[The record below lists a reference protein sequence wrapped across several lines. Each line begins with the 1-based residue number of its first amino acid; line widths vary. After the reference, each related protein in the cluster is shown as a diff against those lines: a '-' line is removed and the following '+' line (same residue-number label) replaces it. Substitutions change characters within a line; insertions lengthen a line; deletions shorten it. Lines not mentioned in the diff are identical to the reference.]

1 MIAVLGALLLSVGAG
16 RLLDLAVFAD
26 PGRGIIERGG
36 RALMLG
42 LGTLGALSMLLDGLG
57 IAVRAPAMGI
67 ALAALMI
74 LLAMLARRSRHG
86 RPARQS
92 DTPAST
98 PRASR
103 LASAALLLFAAVS
116 LLQAIWAGW
125 VRPVFQFDSLT
136 RWMFKAKAL
145 AVDGTLLGPLSTDP
159 AFALTHQRYPPLVS
173 HVSNLPALIHG
184 GFDDT
189 LAQAM
194 YPWFAVA
201 LAAVI
206 YGVLRRRVGLLPA
219 ALGAAWVA
227 SLPLISYVRG
237 PPPGAG
243 AASAMADIPL
253 GLFAAG
259 ALFALID
266 ALDGRRERAHLEAGL
281 LLGFAALT
289 KNEGLPLLLITVV
302 ATCLFAPRARWRRA
316 LGVALVAGS
325 LYWFL
330 WGRIAAGLPALDE
343 HYPGRL
349 NLASLLEGLD
359 RLPVVLLSFGEE
371 MLRFRMW
378 NVTWPAIIL
387 FLALGR
393 MNRAVG
399 ALVFVLAMQ
408 IASYVYAFVITA
420 WTSPAAAA
428 SGSDVDPVVY
438 LIGITLG
445 RLLLHVAPIAIVAAL
460 LASPRLTRES
470 G

>member
-1 MIAVLGALLLSVGAG
+1 MSVVLLAVLACLVLGHLIDAG
-16 RLLDLAVFAD
+16 LFGN
-26 PGRGIIERGG
+26 PGRGLIDRGG

-42 LGTLGALSMLLDGLG
+42 LGAAGGVSMLLDALG
-57 IAVRAPAMGI
+57 VPVRAPGMGV
-67 ALAALMI
+67 ALALIVLAL
-74 LLAMLARRSRHG
+74 LPSARRAWRVAAAPG
-86 RPARQS
+86 EGTEPPA
-92 DTPAST
+92 
-98 PRASR
+98 PRSVK
-103 LASAALLLFAAVS
+103 LVSAGLLLFAGLSLGQAV
-116 LLQAIWAGW
+116 WAGL

-145 AVDGTLLGPLSTDP
+145 ALDGTLLGPLSSDP
-159 AFALTHQRYPPLVS
+159 AFALTHQRYPPLAC
-173 HVSNLPALIHG
+173 HVSNLPALIGG

-201 LAAVI
+201 LAAVL
-206 YGVLRRRVGLLPA
+206 YGVLRRRAGLLPA

-259 ALFALID
+259 ALFALVD
-266 ALDGRRERAHLEAGL
+266 ALDGRRNRAHLETGVL
-281 LLGFAALT
+281 LAFAALT
-289 KNEGLPLLLITVV
+289 KNEGLPLLAITVV
-302 ATCLFAPRARWRRA
+302 AAFVFAPRARLRRA
-316 LGVALVAGS
+316 LGIALVAAG
-325 LYWFL
+325 LYWL
-330 WGRIAAGLPALDE
+330 VWGRIAAGLPALDE

-349 NLASLLEGLD
+349 NLASLLEGLG
-359 RLPVVLLSFGEE
+359 RLPVVVSGFGEE
-371 MLRFRMW
+371 LISFRMW
-378 NVTWPAIIL
+378 NVTWPAIVA
-387 FLALGR
+387 FLVLGR

-399 ALVFVLAMQ
+399 ALLFVLVLQMT
-408 IASYVYAFVITA
+408 SYVYAFLITA

-438 LIGITLG
+438 LIGLTLG
-445 RLLLHVAPIAIVAAL
+445 RLLLHVAPIGIAAAL
-460 LASPRLTRES
+460 LCSPRLTRAS